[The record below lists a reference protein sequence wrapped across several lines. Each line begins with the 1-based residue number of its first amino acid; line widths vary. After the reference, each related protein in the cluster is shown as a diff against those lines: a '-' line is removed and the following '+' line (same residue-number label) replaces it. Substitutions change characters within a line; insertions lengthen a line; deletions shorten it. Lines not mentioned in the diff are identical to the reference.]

1 MKNIIDVIDISVKY
15 GSQLVLTDLNFHV
28 SREKFFGFIGPSG
41 SGKTTI
47 INTLLGIIKPYKG
60 SSKILRKI
68 LKRLKA
74 LI

>member
-28 SREKFFGFIGPSG
+28 SRGEIFGFIGPSG

-47 INTLLGIIKPYKG
+47 AVCKIKLEK
-60 SSKILRKI
+60 
-68 LKRLKA
+68 
-74 LI
+74 